1 MPSRLLIRGPLLSMF
16 FEPPIRRMR
25 VEAFRG
31 FRDAQEF
38 DLNASAVI
46 VTGPNGTGK
55 TSFFD
60 AMQWCLVGSIE
71 RLEDLRARRNVEH
84 IVNQYRLSGRA
95 SVEMD
100 LVVRGRT
107 FTIRRTGDHRGSTL
121 EFREDGSESHFGDE
135 AENSLQRAMAP
146 SGELTVAAA
155 LSTSGLMQQDVMRAV
170 LEAKPADRYRHLS
183 NVLGLGQLEQFEQEV
198 RDVARDAKARADS
211 SRQERESVENTLAA
225 TRARIEVEEQK
236 LLARPQLDSLREELF
251 KFARTAPPGLV
262 VNLSPDDLVGTVP
275 SGLLS
280 SLEAASDLIDA
291 FERARTQV
299 RSFGQVN
306 NPVDLKA
313 ELEAAS
319 TLLSAASVSVSE
331 RLHALQEAE
340 SRNALAEKSSEEMAR
355 LAAAAIPLL
364 THVCPVCG
372 QDIDAEHVRQEL
384 VALSG
389 ETDSVVRARKDVD
402 EAKAA
407 VKEAEETEASL
418 SVTVKEFQVRQR
430 EWDQYKLAAD
440 EYDAAVVG
448 LGSAGPFIDFG
459 DPEGEAF
466 GNGLSGAREYL
477 RSVRRRLGEY
487 VEAIDRATD
496 RTAVE
501 RAESE
506 VRRLTEALAVRV
518 ERAEADAHRASALKS
533 LEDAALDARVEVTE
547 SRFRAVQPLVSDI
560 YSRLDPHPAFKAIE
574 FELDTYYRRG
584 TTSPVVRDPIA
595 GVTAD
600 PLMIFSTSQANIAAL
615 SYFLAMGWSAGDA
628 ALPFVLLDDPIQ
640 SMDDVNVLG
649 FADLCRHLRQDRQLI
664 ISTHERRF
672 AGLLERKLAPR
683 SGTESTR
690 TIKFVAWDR
699 SGPVVEEQA
708 LESQHVPDPI
718 RVVQLAS

>member
-1 MPSRLLIRGPLLSMF
+1 MS
-16 FEPPIRRMR
+16 FEPPIRGMR

-60 AMQWCLVGSIE
+60 AIQWCLVGSIE

-84 IVNQYRLSGRA
+84 IVNQYRLSDRA
-95 SVEMD
+95 SVELD
-100 LVVRGRT
+100 LVVHGRS

-121 EFREDGSESHFGDE
+121 EFREEGSASRFGDE
-135 AENSLQRAMAP
+135 AEESLQEAVAP
-146 SGELTVAAA
+146 NGQLTVAAA

-183 NVLGLGQLEQFEQEV
+183 NVLGLSQLEQFEQDV
-198 RDVARDAKARADS
+198 RDAARDAKTRADAS
-211 SRQERESVENTLAA
+211 QQECETVKNNLD
-225 TRARIEVEEQK
+225 ARRTQIEVEEQK
-236 LLARPQLDSLREELF
+236 LLARPQLDTLREELF
-251 KFARTAPPGLV
+251 KFARAAPAGLTLNLSLDDLASTAPL
-262 VNLSPDDLVGTVP
+262 
-275 SGLLS
+275 GLLS
-280 SLEAASDLIDA
+280 SLESASDLIDE
-291 FERARTQV
+291 FERTRIRV
-299 RSFGQVN
+299 RSFDR
-306 NPVDLKA
+306 VDESVDWHTALGTA
-313 ELEAAS
+313 SDRLNAA
-319 TLLSAASVSVSE
+319 TANVSE
-331 RLHALQEAE
+331 LSQALQEAE
-340 SRNALAEKSSEEMAR
+340 NRNALAEKSSAEMAR

-364 THVCPVCG
+364 AHVCPVCG
-372 QDIDAEHVRQEL
+372 QDIDADHVRREL
-384 VALSG
+384 VALTG
-389 ETDSVVRARKDVD
+389 ETESVIRARNDVD
-402 EAKAA
+402 DA
-407 VKEAEETEASL
+407 KEAVQEAEQTESL
-418 SVTVKEFQVRQR
+418 SAIALKELRARQR
-430 EWDQYKLAAD
+430 DWDGYRRAAD
-440 EYDAAVVG
+440 EYNAAIAEMAE
-448 LGSAGPFIDFG
+448 AGPFIVFADAN
-459 DPEGEAF
+459 DEAF
-466 GNGLSGAREYL
+466 ESGVSDVHEYL
-477 RSVRRRLGEY
+477 RSMRRRLGEY
-487 VEAIDRATD
+487 VDAIDRATD
-496 RTAVE
+496 RTAIE
-501 RAESE
+501 RAQSE
-506 VRRLTEALAVRV
+506 VRQLTEALAARI
-518 ERAEADAHRASALKS
+518 ERADTDSNRASELKS
-533 LEDAALDARVEVTE
+533 LEDAALNARVEVTE

-584 TTSPVVRDPIA
+584 TTTPIVRDPVA

-683 SGTESTR
+683 TSTESTR

-699 SGPVVEEQA
+699 SGPIVEEQT
-708 LESQHVPDPI
+708 LESQHVEDPI
-718 RVVQLAS
+718 RIVKLAS